1 MMRGNTLVTLGNSQS
16 YLKRH
21 PPIAASDLAA
31 ATGQES
37 RSDGQLVSL
46 SVAFTEINPPKLEE

>member
-1 MMRGNTLVTLGNSQS
+1 MSSGATRD
-16 YLKRH
+16 R
-21 PPIAASDLAA
+21 
-31 ATGQES
+31 TGQES